1 MWRRSVFVFKEYFR
15 GPTKKVIMPKM
26 TNKPLNVCDR
36 CILIRAPEIVQ
47 FPNGHGEHRSFGAHT
62 MRQGG
67 RLGEWATGFGPWH
80 LG

>member
-1 MWRRSVFVFKEYFR
+1 MCTEERDEEERMWRRSVFVFKEYFR

-47 FPNGHGEHRSFGAHT
+47 FPFT
-62 MRQGG
+62 V
-67 RLGEWATGFGPWH
+67 
-80 LG
+80 